1 MRAGQ
6 TVMVLVLVLVLSR
19 DQALSPLHRITTI
32 MDTIIRLDLVLGL
45 GLALALA
52 NQIIRARHWHLE

>member
-6 TVMVLVLVLVLSR
+6 TVMVLVLV
-19 DQALSPLHRITTI
+19 LSPLHRITTI